1 MATKWTRNDVVRNY
15 SNIYYVGYC
24 EMYHL
29 LGACRKIGWND
40 GIYGWN
46 YSIYEIDYN
55 TCVLTGYRGMFGSR
69 IDRAT
74 YEKYEKKAKDI
85 YNGVKV
91 PYKNL
96 SYEKRQEKIKKLV
109 EKMFQEMGMK
119 EGATK

>member
-1 MATKWTRNDVVRNY
+1 
-15 SNIYYVGYC
+15 
-24 EMYHL
+24 MYHL

-74 YEKYEKKAKDI
+74 YKKYEKKAKDI